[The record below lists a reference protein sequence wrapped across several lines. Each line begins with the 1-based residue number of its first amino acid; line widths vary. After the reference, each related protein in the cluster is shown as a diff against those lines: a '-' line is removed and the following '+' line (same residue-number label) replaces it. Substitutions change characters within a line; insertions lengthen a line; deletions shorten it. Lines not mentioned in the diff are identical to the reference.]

1 MPVTKRY
8 YIQAGEKGWYVVYA
22 TSQLTLVF
30 HHESYGIKVIFLSN
44 TAKGLCL
51 VSNETIRST

>member
-8 YIQAGEKGWYVVYA
+8 YIQAGKKGWYIAYA
-22 TSQLTLVF
+22 TSQLTLSF
-30 HHESYGIKVIFLSN
+30 SHESYGINVIFLSN

-51 VSNETIRST
+51 ASNDTMRST